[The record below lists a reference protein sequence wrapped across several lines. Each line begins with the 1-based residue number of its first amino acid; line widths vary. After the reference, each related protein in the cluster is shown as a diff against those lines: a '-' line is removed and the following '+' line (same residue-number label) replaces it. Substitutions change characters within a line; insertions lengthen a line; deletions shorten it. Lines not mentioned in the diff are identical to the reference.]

1 MFKPKQAVGQSC
13 NLSGIFLMNE
23 QIAAAAFDPAP
34 LEVNLE
40 SLPFETDKGVGVRA
54 ALGLLV
60 LESDQTIEDEFRA
73 ILPTTGV
80 ALYGARLHNDA
91 IITPETLKAMEG
103 LIAPTTQL
111 LPPAVDLS
119 VVAFACTS
127 GAMVIGEP
135 RVAELIRTVRPRAAV
150 TDPVTAAIA
159 ALRASGVRRVGLLT
173 PYTSD
178 INARLRTALIARGL
192 DIPVMASFNEA
203 DDDVVARITPRAILD
218 AIVKL
223 GQLPACDGVFVS
235 CTSLR
240 VARIVEE
247 AETLIGKPVTSSNHA
262 LAWHMLRLAGIDD
275 DIAGFGR
282 LYRSPLA

>member
-1 MFKPKQAVGQSC
+1 
-13 NLSGIFLMNE
+13 MNE
-23 QIAAAAFDPAP
+23 QIAKAAFTPAP
-34 LEVNLE
+34 LEVDLE
-40 SLPFETDKGVGVRA
+40 HLPFDTDKGVGVRA

-73 ILPTTGV
+73 IWPTAGV

-91 IITPETLKAMEG
+91 HITPETLKAMEG
-103 LIAPTTQL
+103 LIAPTTRL
-111 LPPAVDLS
+111 LPPAVDLA

-135 RVAELIRTVRPRAAV
+135 RVAELIRTVRPGAAV

-178 INARLRTALIARGL
+178 INARMRAALMARGL
-192 DIPVMASFNEA
+192 EIPVMGSFNEA
-203 DDDVVARITPRAILD
+203 DDDIVARITPKSILE
-218 AIVKL
+218 AIVRL
-223 GQLPACDGVFVS
+223 GKLPACDGVFVS

-247 AETLIGKPVTSSNHA
+247 AEALIGKPVTSSNHA

-275 DIAGFGR
+275 DLPGLGR
-282 LYRSPLA
+282 LYRSKLA